1 MAMEPAIAAYLWT
14 VLVLVA
20 SRPGLIGGVI
30 IAVAG
35 FEIFY
40 LLSSLPIAFLEQH
53 PVLRPSSVPLCSL
66 AVLLLIAAGVQRFKR
81 VRRSN

>member
-1 MAMEPAIAAYLWT
+1 MAMEPAIAASLWT

-35 FEIFY
+35 FEIVY
-40 LLSSLPIAFLEQH
+40 LLSSLPIAFLEKH

-66 AVLLLIAAGVQRFKR
+66 AVLLLIGTGIQRLKR
-81 VRRSN
+81 VRSSN